1 MNVHIDIPEELFNS
15 SAGNVS
21 REVLET
27 VAAEGFRTNQLSTA
41 QVRRLLGFETRFEVH
56 QFLAERGIPW
66 VKYSVE
72 DAHRESEL
80 LRKLIP

>member
-1 MNVHIDIPEELFNS
+1 MNVRVEIPEELFNS
-15 SAGNVS
+15 EAGNAS
-21 REVLET
+21 RQVLET
-27 VAAEGFRTNQLSTA
+27 IAAEGFRTDQLSTA

-72 DAHRESEL
+72 DARRESEL

>member
-1 MNVHIDIPEELFNS
+1 MNVNVDIPEELFNS
-15 SAGNVS
+15 KNGSIS
-21 REVLET
+21 RDVLET
-27 VAAEGFRTNQLSTA
+27 IAVEGFRTDQLSTA

-72 DAHRESEL
+72 EHNREVEL

>member
-15 SAGNVS
+15 KTGDVS

-27 VAAEGFRTNQLSTA
+27 IAAEGFRTDQLSTA

-56 QFLAERGIPW
+56 QFLAARGIPW

-72 DAHRESEL
+72 DARRESEL
-80 LRKLIP
+80 LKKLIP